1 MSDESSILVAQI
13 GPYLWVRVDGKGSF
27 QNAADLKSFAFQMI
41 GMGRGDFVVDL
52 GPCSM
57 MDSTFMGT
65 LVGIAIRLPEMSS
78 PGKLT
83 IVNAND
89 RNAQLLENLGLTKIF
104 PVQKDAEGFED
115 HVSKATRMLEVTPSV
130 EMPAEQR
137 SKEVLEAHE
146 NLSEVSDENRER
158 FKDVVEFL
166 RSDSARM
173 D

>member
-1 MSDESSILVAQI
+1 MSGDSSIVVAELS
-13 GPYLWVRVDGKGSF
+13 PYLWVRVDGKGSF

-41 GMGRGDFVVDL
+41 ATGRSRFVIDL
-52 GPCSM
+52 CGCPM

-65 LVGIAIRLPEMSS
+65 LVGIAIRLPEQSP

-83 IVNAND
+83 VVNAND
-89 RNAQLLENLGLTKIF
+89 RNANLLENLGLTKIF
-104 PVQKDAEGFED
+104 PVQKDTAGFEEQ
-115 HVSKATRMLEVTPSV
+115 VRQVTNVLEAAPSV
-130 EMPAEQR
+130 DLPLEQR
-137 SKEVLEAHE
+137 SKEVLASHE
-146 NLSEVSDENRER
+146 TLSDVSDENRER

>member
-1 MSDESSILVAQI
+1 MSEDSSILVAEI
-13 GPYLWVRVDGKGSF
+13 DPYLWIRVDGKGSF

-41 GMGRGDFVVDL
+41 GTGRGAFVIDL
-52 GPCSM
+52 SGCPM

-65 LVGIAIRLPEMSS
+65 LVGIAIRLPEQSP

-83 IVNAND
+83 VVNAND

-104 PVQKDAEGFED
+104 PVQKDTAGFEEQARQ
-115 HVSKATRMLEVTPSV
+115 VSCLLEATPTVDLPL
-130 EMPAEQR
+130 EQR
-137 SKEVLEAHE
+137 SKEVLDAHE
-146 NLSEVSDENRER
+146 ALSEVSEENRER

-166 RSDSARM
+166 RSDSVNM